1 METVRLLAGVLL
13 LAGFGQTQTLEEL
26 GGKALGA
33 AQEGHF
39 ADAVLLYEQMLKL
52 APGSREVR
60 YDLALALNRL
70 GRNRESLTVLGKPVS
85 SEELTLAGINHRTLG
100 DLAAAERNLR
110 AAFGMAPDAS
120 IAADFGMVLLDREKY
135 DEAERVFRRYPN
147 DVQSVLGLG
156 LAAFAR
162 GRNAE
167 AEKLFAAAAAREP
180 EAADLRVSLGDVYFA
195 TDRFAEA
202 DAAYREAIRLE
213 PRVAEYRVKAG
224 RNALRLDKQAE
235 AKEHFSQAVVLD
247 PLQAEA
253 HLELGRITGERRHL
267 EAAAAADPTRG
278 AAHYQL
284 ALLYRRLG
292 LTELSSASMRR
303 FEQIRKQQ
311 ERPYRI
317 DMTPAAVVVEGPL
330 GEKRW
335 GRYQFPTAY
344 RMADGRIITFV
355 HVEADSAD
363 SYGMARRT
371 FVSSDDGLSW
381 REDREAERSPFGLR
395 LASGEWLRI
404 DTTAALPVGEVQL
417 PVQAGTFTS
426 YGSSFALYKWSD
438 LVPDLRRIFFQR
450 FAKGAWKAES
460 TVVEDAGGMRYVIGG
475 KFPRIWWGDMEVM
488 PDGAL
493 LAVTY
498 PSIDAK
504 GPPFHFASSSWRSAD
519 GGRTWRMLARIPY
532 APDEQADPKAAQRD
546 GFTEPAFTRLRDGSL
561 LAVLR
566 TTDGNGVGPM
576 YQTRSR
582 DGGRTWSKPVVIA
595 ANGVLPRLL
604 RLDNGV
610 LVLVSGRPGVQMR
623 FSRSGLGDDWSE
635 PVDIVPATS
644 DKLNHD
650 SCGYTSLAT
659 LGGDSF
665 LITYS
670 WFQKPDAAGEPRKTV
685 LSRRVRI
692 AVRPAVGVSGSAAGK
707 P

>member
-1 METVRLLAGVLL
+1 MAALRILAGALL
-13 LAGFGQTQTLEEL
+13 LVVGLAPAQTLEEL
-26 GGKALGA
+26 GGRALGA
-33 AQEGHF
+33 AQEGRF
-39 ADAVLLYEQMLKL
+39 ADAVLLYERMLKL

-70 GRNRESLTVLGKPVS
+70 GRNRESLTVLGKPTN

-100 DLAAAERNLR
+100 DLAAAERDLR
-110 AAFGMAPDAS
+110 AAFAMAPDAS

-135 DEAERVFRRYPN
+135 DEAERVFRGYP
-147 DVQSVLGLG
+147 DEVQPVLGLG

-167 AEKLFAAAAAREP
+167 AEKLFAAAVAREP

-202 DAAYREAIRLE
+202 DMAYREAIRLE
-213 PRVAEYRVKAG
+213 PRSAEYRLKAG

-235 AKEHFSQAVVLD
+235 AQEHFRQAVILD

-253 HLELGRITGERRHL
+253 HLELGRLSGERRHL
-267 EAAAAADPTRG
+267 EAAVAADPTRG

-303 FEQIRKQQ
+303 FEQIRKQGEQ
-311 ERPYRI
+311 AYRI
-317 DMTPAAVVVEGPL
+317 DMTPPAVVVEGPAD
-330 GEKRW
+330 EKRW

-344 RMADGRIITFV
+344 RMADGRVIAFV
-355 HVEADSAD
+355 DAEA
-363 SYGMARRT
+363 RQT

-381 REDREAERSPFGLR
+381 REDREAEKSPFGLR
-395 LASGEWLRI
+395 LPGGEWLRI
-404 DTTAALPVGEVQL
+404 DGHI
-417 PVQAGTFTS
+417 S
-426 YGSSFALYKWSD
+426 
-438 LVPDLRRIFFQR
+438 FQR
-450 FAKGAWKAES
+450 FVKGAWRAES
-460 TVVEDAGGMRYVIGG
+460 TVVDDAG
-475 KFPRIWWGDMEVM
+475 KSPRIWWGDMEVM

-493 LAVTY
+493 VAVTY
-498 PSIDAK
+498 PGIDAK
-504 GPPFHFASSSWRSAD
+504 GPPSAWRSAD
-519 GGRTWRMLARIPY
+519 RGRTWRLLARIPY
-532 APDEQADPKAAQRD
+532 VPEEKADSKAAQRD

-582 DGGRTWSKPVVIA
+582 DGGRTWNKPVVIA
-595 ANGVLPRLL
+595 PNGVQPRLL

-635 PVDIVPATS
+635 AVDIVPATS
-644 DKLNHD
+644 EKLDHD
-650 SCGYTSLAT
+650 SCGYTSLVA

-665 LITYS
+665 LLAYS

-692 AVRPAVGVSGSAAGK
+692 AVRPTGK
-707 P
+707 GAR